1 MQQRGQKDRD
11 VIFSRAYDIDEV
23 VNVYTKQ
30 PSQQSGAYSMETSE
44 DLRDYLQTDAQ

>member
-23 VNVYTKQ
+23 VNVYTN
-30 PSQQSGAYSMETSE
+30 SRLSRVVITVWR
-44 DLRDYLQTDAQ
+44 LVRI